1 MSRNSKRQRV
11 VALVALLAVAACS
24 IAIFM
29 FSRTSG
35 DSAKKCA
42 EEAITKLFSC
52 TIQDAADFNDALLSP
67 LADSTPAENN
77 GLLSA
82 SDDALTEY
90 LSKRFGNH
98 VTDACLEQ
106 LVANR
111 VVSYSVNIAEKYNSD
126 IRVSDLKLN
135 ENSSGENSYRFSAVL
150 QTETDASTVANI
162 FGSVFVEKEDGVY
175 KVSNVT
181 VQVQQ

>member
-1 MSRNSKRQRV
+1 MSSNFKRQRV
-11 VALVALLAVAACS
+11 VALIALLAVAAYS

-67 LADSTPAENN
+67 SADSTPAENN

-126 IRVSDLKLN
+126 IRVSDLKLD

>member
-1 MSRNSKRQRV
+1 
-11 VALVALLAVAACS
+11 
-24 IAIFM
+24 M

-67 LADSTPAENN
+67 SADSTPAENN

-111 VVSYSVNIAEKYNSD
+111 VVSYSVNIAEK
-126 IRVSDLKLN
+126 I
-135 ENSSGENSYRFSAVL
+135 
-150 QTETDASTVANI
+150 
-162 FGSVFVEKEDGVY
+162 
-175 KVSNVT
+175 
-181 VQVQQ
+181 

>member
-1 MSRNSKRQRV
+1 MSSNFKRQRV
-11 VALVALLAVAACS
+11 VALIALLAVAACS

-67 LADSTPAENN
+67 SADSTPAENN

-90 LSKRFGNH
+90 LSK
-98 VTDACLEQ
+98 
-106 LVANR
+106 
-111 VVSYSVNIAEKYNSD
+111 
-126 IRVSDLKLN
+126 
-135 ENSSGENSYRFSAVL
+135 
-150 QTETDASTVANI
+150 
-162 FGSVFVEKEDGVY
+162 
-175 KVSNVT
+175 
-181 VQVQQ
+181 